1 MTTLPPC
8 CPDICA
14 EHGSC
19 ASSDYSSSARRF
31 FFAAAAISVFNLI
44 HKDIGD
50 EVLTWAHRFHIAPG
64 NRFVEHLFEK
74 LLTVTKRQLI
84 LTGIV
89 LLAYS
94 AMFLIEGIGLLLL
107 KHWAE
112 WMTVIT
118 TAGLIPFE
126 IYEMIHRPTRLKAAA
141 MMINIVVAA
150 YLAFRVRR
158 EAMEAKRL
166 GQLSPT

>member
-1 MTTLPPC
+1 M
-8 CPDICA
+8 
-14 EHGSC
+14 
-19 ASSDYSSSARRF
+19 
-31 FFAAAAISVFNLI
+31 
-44 HKDIGD
+44 
-50 EVLTWAHRFHIAPG
+50 
-64 NRFVEHLFEK
+64 
-74 LLTVTKRQLI
+74 TKRQLI

-126 IYEMIHRPTRLKAAA
+126 IYEMMHRPTRLKAAA

-158 EAMEAKRL
+158 EAMEAKHSGNSAPLEHDGRL
-166 GQLSPT
+166 HIRMQALVNRAAHGGVLQPLPLLGIQLCRHVDRHRKPANAPQRRGHHFLDNHARDPDRSI